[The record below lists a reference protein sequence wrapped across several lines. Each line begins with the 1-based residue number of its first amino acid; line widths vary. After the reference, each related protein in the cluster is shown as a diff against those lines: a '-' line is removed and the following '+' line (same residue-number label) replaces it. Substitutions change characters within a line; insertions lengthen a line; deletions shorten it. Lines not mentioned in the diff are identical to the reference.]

1 MKENKLLDSFDV
13 EEIIIGSILFS
24 PKCFIH
30 VNDILQKEYFSDK
43 RSRIIYQEILDLDS
57 QGKPIDQFLI
67 TQKLI
72 DENKFDGIAG
82 YISEIQLSAQP
93 SNIKYY
99 ALILLEKYI
108 RRNLI
113 ERAKKIIID
122 AEDKEIDV
130 FDLLSEAEKHITDIN
145 QEIEDSFIDEKSM
158 SDRLGDI
165 FTELEDKINS
175 EAVTDGL
182 RLKSLPTLNNF
193 IGGIMPGDLIGIY
206 GKEKSTKST
215 LAHEIAL
222 DIGVD
227 QELPTA
233 IFSFEVSRKE
243 LDWKSISMRTGT
255 DYFKLRNPKGYSDS
269 TKMSEEELAELKVK
283 VYDQFE
289 KSNLFIFDKIMNE
302 YQIFIKIKQL
312 IRKFGIKLVVIDYL
326 MLLESAK
333 RFKDRRLELNHLS
346 MFFKR
351 TAMKLQI
358 PIILISQANQEG
370 VRVAEA
376 KGLERDSNYYIY
388 VENGKKGQ
396 VLQFNDKILGKYN
409 YTINEDE
416 FIVTLRGIR
425 HGKGNRTF
433 VTKFIN
439 NKYVE
444 IDTKRNLN
452 DYEYPLRN
460 RYEEP
465 DTEIY
470 QIE

>member
-1 MKENKLLDSFDV
+1 MKKNKLLDSSEV

-24 PKCFIH
+24 PECFIH
-30 VNDILQKEYFSDK
+30 VNDILQKEYFIDK
-43 RSRIIYQEILDLDS
+43 RNRIIYQEILDFDS
-57 QGKPIDQFLI
+57 KGKPIDQFLI

-72 DENKFDGIAG
+72 DEDKFDGIAV
-82 YISEIQLSAQP
+82 YINKIQNSAKP

-99 ALILLEKYI
+99 AQILFEKYI
-108 RRNLI
+108 RRSLI
-113 ERAKKIIID
+113 ERAKKIIMV

-130 FDLLSEAEKHITDIN
+130 FDLLGEAESHITDIN
-145 QEIEDSFIDEKSM
+145 EEIEDSIIDEKPM

-165 FTELEDKINS
+165 FTELEYKINS

-206 GKEKSTKST
+206 GKEKSTKTT

-222 DIGVD
+222 DFGVD
-227 QELPTA
+227 QQIPVA
-233 IFSFEVSRKE
+233 IFSFEVSGKE
-243 LDWKSISMRTGT
+243 LDWKSISMRTGI

-269 TKMSEEELAELKVK
+269 TKMSKEELVELKVK
-283 VYDQFE
+283 VYEQFE

-326 MLLESAK
+326 MLLESVK
-333 RFKDRRLELNHLS
+333 KFKDRRLELNHLS

-376 KGLERDSNYYIY
+376 KGLERDSNYFIY
-388 VENGKKGQ
+388 VETGKKGQ
-396 VLQFNDKILGKYN
+396 VLEFNDKILGKYN
-409 YTINEDE
+409 YILNEDE

-425 HGKGNRTF
+425 HGKGNRTL
-433 VTKFIN
+433 VTKFMN

-444 IDTKRNLN
+444 IDTRRNLK

-470 QIE
+470 QID